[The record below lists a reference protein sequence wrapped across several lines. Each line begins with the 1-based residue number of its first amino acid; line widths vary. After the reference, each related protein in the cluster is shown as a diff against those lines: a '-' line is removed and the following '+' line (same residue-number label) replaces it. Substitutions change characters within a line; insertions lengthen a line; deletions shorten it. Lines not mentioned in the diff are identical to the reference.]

1 MENEEHNLIWVNEP
15 EAKGQEPDFREVV
28 FTGAFNEALD
38 HVVKLSK
45 VAKFMVGQVLAKD
58 GKVKATV
65 APQGNIRIS
74 SE

>member
-1 MENEEHNLIWVNEP
+1 MENEEHNIIWVNEP
-15 EAKGQEPDFREVV
+15 ETKGHEPDFREVV

-38 HVVKLSK
+38 YVVNLSK

-65 APQGNIRIS
+65 APQGNLRIS
-74 SE
+74 RD